1 MSDHLV
7 KAERSGVKGEESVK
21 KRSVIEE
28 EDDEDEEKHEMQV
41 RTLREGGRARRS
53 DRVEASGAVVL
64 VAG

>member
-28 EDDEDEEKHEMQV
+28 EDEDEEKHEMQV